1 MGFINVTRRVARL
14 SAVAVALALSSPAAF
29 AQQPSP
35 AALATAKEIVSVS
48 GATAMFNPLVAGVVE
63 QAKLLFLQQNPGLSK
78 DLNEITA
85 KLRTDLNP
93 RLDELTVEM
102 ARQYAMRFTEPELK
116 EVLAFYT
123 SPTGKKLL
131 TEQPQVAD
139 VSLRF
144 AQDWATKLS
153 DEVVGK
159 MREELKK
166 RGHAL

>member
-1 MGFINVTRRVARL
+1 MGIMQVTRRAARL
-14 SAVAVALALSSPAAF
+14 AAVALALTVPGAAAL
-29 AQQPSP
+29 AQQPS
-35 AALATAKEIVSVS
+35 AASMATAKEIVNVS
-48 GATAMFNPLVAGVVE
+48 GAMVMFNPLVAGVVE

-85 KLRTDLNP
+85 KMRNDLNP
-93 RLDELTVEM
+93 RLDELNLEM
-102 ARQYAMRFTEPELK
+102 ARLYATRFTEPELK

-131 TEQPQVAD
+131 NEQPQVAE
-139 VSLRF
+139 LTLKF
-144 AQDWATKLS
+144 AQDWSNKLS

-166 RGHAL
+166 RGHPM